1 MFSQTRAFEHPQ
13 GWRDPKTCLRLWPL
27 LQKSQVAKTSG
38 LAVLQNCGKKGHLGG
53 VSFFPPMLLWHPK
66 VARKL
71 SPRAK
76 ESSHI
81 ILRLHVP
88 MCCSKLSKYFV
99 KTVANLG
106 KHLSQGEHGEHLP
119 LHQELSQRA
128 WLAIR
133 GKLSAVQVPHCNVP
147 LKSRSAGD

>member
-1 MFSQTRAFEHPQ
+1 MGS
-13 GWRDPKTCLRLWPL
+13 L
-27 LQKSQVAKTSG
+27 
-38 LAVLQNCGKKGHLGG
+38 
-53 VSFFPPMLLWHPK
+53 FPTYASLHPK

-88 MCCSKLSKYFV
+88 MCCSKQSKYFV

-106 KHLSQGEHGEHLP
+106 KHLSHGEQGEHGEHLP